1 MIDIKQISGY
11 FPGMVRD
18 NTSFHKHM
26 LKEYLQLMIL
36 DYISSSPYAGKL
48 CFIGGTSL
56 RLVYGIDRFSEDLDF
71 DCKDMTEEEF
81 NAMTDDVLSFL
92 RMNDF
97 NVEPR
102 DRDNPKLTAF
112 RRNLY
117 FPGLLFEMNLTGHRD
132 ERFLI
137 KIEAQDQGVDYS
149 PEMKNVK
156 GCGFFFP
163 IQVPPIGVLC
173 SMKLSALTAR
183 AKGRDFYDSMF
194 LLALAEPDYYFLKA
208 RCGIGSLEELKAHI
222 SEMLKTVDLKTRARD
237 FEHLLFNS
245 RNADKILRFREFVLS
260 YPRC

>member
-11 FPGMVRD
+11 FPGPVRD
-18 NTSFHKHM
+18 NSSFHKHI

-48 CFIGGTSL
+48 CFIGGTNL
-56 RLVYGIDRFSEDLDF
+56 RLVHGIDRFSEDLDF

-81 NAMTDDVLSFL
+81 KAMTDDILSFL

-102 DRDNPKLTAF
+102 DKENPKLTDF
-112 RRNLY
+112 RRNFY

-137 KIEAQDQGVDYS
+137 KIETQDQGVDYT
-149 PEMKNVK
+149 PQMKDVK
-156 GCGFFFP
+156 GFGFFFP
-163 IQVPPIGVLC
+163 MRVPPIGILC
-173 SMKLSALTAR
+173 SMKISALTAR
-183 AKGRDFYDSMF
+183 AKGRDFYDTMF
-194 LLALAEPDYYFLKA
+194 LLALAEPDYDFLKA
-208 RCGIGSLEELKAHI
+208 RCGIGSLEELKSHI
-222 SEMLKTVDLKTRARD
+222 NELLQTVDLRVKARD

-245 RNADKILRFREFVLS
+245 GNAGKILRFGEFVDSL
-260 YPRC
+260 